1 LNDKKII
8 SLSNKG
14 MSLALFAS
22 PIECKDDYLE
32 TKINK
37 EKTKLNYQSL
47 QTQLKPSSAHGAYN
61 AMNGKESEYNMSAVY
76 NIHQNVKEES
86 ERELSNFY
94 QMEKEKEEI
103 MPVIKTNQYMLMED
117 QEKVPAKSIDSILVH
132 KIDKL
137 MEMIED
143 QSEIRTTKKNEEI
156 VLYCFLGIFTIYV
169 LDSFASIGKYSR

>member
-1 LNDKKII
+1 
-8 SLSNKG
+8 

-32 TKINK
+32 NKINK
-37 EKTKLNYQSL
+37 EKTKLNFQSL

-61 AMNGKESEYNMSAVY
+61 TMNGKESEYNMDAVY

-86 ERELSNFY
+86 ERDLSNFY
-94 QMEKEKEEI
+94 QNENEKI
-103 MPVIKTNQYMLMED
+103 VAIPPLKTSQYMLLED
-117 QEKVPAKSIDSILVH
+117 QDKVPLKTLDSILVN

-137 MEMIED
+137 MEMMEE
-143 QSEIRTTKKNEEI
+143 QSEIKTTKKNEEI

>member
-1 LNDKKII
+1 
-8 SLSNKG
+8 

-22 PIECKDDYLE
+22 PVECKDDYLE
-32 TKINK
+32 NKINK

-47 QTQLKPSSAHGAYN
+47 QTQLKPTSAHGAYN
-61 AMNGKESEYNMSAVY
+61 AMNEKESEYSMNAVY

-94 QMEKEKEEI
+94 QMEKEKEVI
-103 MPVIKTNQYMLMED
+103 LPVIKTNQYMLMED
-117 QEKVPAKSIDSILVH
+117 QDKVPSKSIDSVLVH

>member
-1 LNDKKII
+1 
-8 SLSNKG
+8 

-22 PIECKDDYLE
+22 PIESKDDYLE
-32 TKINK
+32 NKINK

-47 QTQLKPSSAHGAYN
+47 QTQLKPTSAHGVYN
-61 AMNGKESEYNMSAVY
+61 QMNGKESNYNMNAVY

-94 QMEKEKEEI
+94 QTEKLER
-103 MPVIKTNQYMLMED
+103 PVPLVATNQYMLMED
-117 QEKVPAKSIDSILVH
+117 QDKVPTKTVDSLLVD
-132 KIDKL
+132 KMDKL
-137 MEMIED
+137 MEMLEE

-169 LDSFASIGKYSR
+169 LDSFATIGKYSR

>member
-1 LNDKKII
+1 
-8 SLSNKG
+8 

-32 TKINK
+32 SKINK

-47 QTQLKPSSAHGAYN
+47 QTQLKPTSAHGAYN
-61 AMNGKESEYNMSAVY
+61 AMNGPIHGKESEYNMNAVY

-94 QMEKEKEEI
+94 QMEKEKERHDVL
-103 MPVIKTNQYMLMED
+103 PVIKTNQFMLMED
-117 QEKVPAKSIDSILVH
+117 QDKVPAKTIDSVLVH
-132 KIDKL
+132 KMDKL
-137 MEMIED
+137 MELIED
-143 QSEIRTTKKNEEI
+143 QADIRTSKKNEEI

>member
-1 LNDKKII
+1 
-8 SLSNKG
+8 

-32 TKINK
+32 HKINK

-47 QTQLKPSSAHGAYN
+47 QTQLKPISAHGAFN
-61 AMNGKESEYNMSAVY
+61 AMNGKESEYQMNSVY
-76 NIHQNVKEES
+76 NIHQNIKEES
-86 ERELSNFY
+86 DRELSNFY
-94 QMEKEKEEI
+94 QMEKEKQEVL
-103 MPVIKTNQYMLMED
+103 PVIKTNQFMLMED
-117 QEKVPAKSIDSILVH
+117 QDKVPPKTLDSVLVH

-137 MEMIED
+137 MEMIEE
-143 QSEIRTTKKNEEI
+143 QAEIRTSKKNEEI